1 MKTKAL
7 LIAFFLFI
15 FFCSHSQ
22 KVELTGALIIGKSE
36 TTIYHISYKIN
47 KDNTI
52 TGYSVSDLN
61 GTFET
66 KAKISG
72 IYNPR
77 KKTLSFTEQSI
88 ISTKAKLA
96 FNEFCLLSVKGK
108 FIQKNNKHVFTG
120 NFSSKSIDNE
130 VLCDSGTIYLAT
142 TQDIFELEQK
152 VSKIIDSAVNTT
164 GTGKVIHTQFDT
176 IILKETTP
184 PPARIISKN
193 SETVTMLK
201 AGSIKQYVLLSDTV
215 RLDIFDD
222 QKQDGDKI
230 TVLKNNI
237 PVITDLSTKNT
248 VQSFYYSVDKKE
260 KEILFTII
268 STDEGSMPPSTIKMY
283 IINGKQKTLLV
294 APLLKGQMVKLM
306 FIRK

>member
-1 MKTKAL
+1 MKIKAF
-7 LIAFFLFI
+7 LITFFLII
-15 FFCSHSQ
+15 FFVGYSQ
-22 KVELTGALIIGKSE
+22 KVELTGALIIGKSL
-36 TTIYHISYKIN
+36 TTVYQISYEIN

-52 TGYSVSDLN
+52 TGYSLSDLN
-61 GTFET
+61 GTYET

-72 IYNPR
+72 FYNPR
-77 KKTLSFTEQSI
+77 KKTLSFTEKSI
-88 ISTKAKLA
+88 IRSKSKLS

-108 FIQKNNKHVFTG
+108 FTQKNNKYVFSG
-120 NFSSKSIDNE
+120 NFSSRSLNNE

-152 VSKIIDSAVNTT
+152 VSKIIDSVAGTNS
-164 GTGKVIHTQFDT
+164 TGKVVPTQYDT
-176 IILKETTP
+176 IKAKEKTP
-184 PPARIISKN
+184 LPARILSKN
-193 SETVTMLK
+193 SETEKMLK
-201 AGSIKQYVLLSDTV
+201 AGSITQYALLSDTV

-248 VQSFYYSVDKKE
+248 VQSFYYSVDKNE

-268 STDEGSMPPSTIKMY
+268 STDEGSMPPCTIKMY

-294 APLLKGQMVKLM
+294 APLLKGQMVKLKL
-306 FIRK
+306 IRK